1 MKWGHAVRVRK
12 GTILYAAGVLACGN
26 VLLQVLGFVYRVVLS
41 RFAGAEGLG
50 VYRLV
55 NSVYLVLNAGC
66 LSGVTTACSRLSA
79 ACEARGESGRL
90 GAVLQLAFRAFFALS
105 AACAAVVLLCGGSI
119 AANLLG
125 DGRCARAFPYML
137 LCLTLTGVENIFKSL
152 FIGLERVQYTACSEV
167 GEQLIRIFAVSF
179 LLYEYG
185 SGDYGRIAMLIFAGM
200 VCSEIFSALFLTR
213 LFRRNMRHIRFT
225 RPDKQLYGQFFGI
238 AAPLSASALI
248 GNMLGSAGAV
258 LLPQRLMAA
267 GLDYEQAL
275 SALGVISGMAMPL
288 LLFPVAFVSSVCT
301 ALLPA
306 VTAAQ
311 AVGEQARVRVLTGR
325 AVTTVGLI
333 GIPATAVLVP
343 LAPQLSELF
352 FRQPL
357 TGGYAALLGAA
368 AVATYYQMATGSL
381 LNALGLQRWNVA
393 TAISAEL
400 CQLALLY
407 RWCARPTFGIYGYL
421 LAMFLTGVSA
431 AAVNLAILHRRTAFR
446 LKPFRRFGVPLLCG
460 AAVYLWTRFFAQTF
474 ACRFDNT
481 VTALAAAL
489 VSAIILYL
497 LVLRLLG
504 IRLGRYLAHRVEN
517 PAVLPLF
524 LW

>member
-1 MKWGHAVRVRK
+1 MR
-12 GTILYAAGVLACGN
+12 
-26 VLLQVLGFVYRVVLS
+26 
-41 RFAGAEGLG
+41 
-50 VYRLV
+50 
-55 NSVYLVLNAGC
+55 
-66 LSGVTTACSRLSA
+66 
-79 ACEARGESGRL
+79 
-90 GAVLQLAFRAFFALS
+90 LAFRAFFALS

-225 RPDKQLYGQFFGI
+225 RPDKELYGQFFGI

-248 GNMLGSAGAV
+248 GNMLGSAGSV

-343 LAPQLSELF
+343 LAPQLSEMF

-368 AVATYYQMATGSL
+368 AVAAYYQMATGSP
-381 LNALGLQRWNVA
+381 AQCARPACKGGTWQSPS
-393 TAISAEL
+393 SAEL

-407 RWCARPTFGIYGYL
+407 RWCARPTLGIYGYL
-421 LAMFLTGVSA
+421 LAMFFDRSERRCGQPCHSA
-431 AAVNLAILHRRTAFR
+431 PADSVPPETLPAVRR
-446 LKPFRRFGVPLLCG
+446 
-460 AAVYLWTRFFAQTF
+460 
-474 ACRFDNT
+474 
-481 VTALAAAL
+481 AAAL
-489 VSAIILYL
+489 
-497 LVLRLLG
+497 RRCG
-504 IRLGRYLAHRVEN
+504 FTCGLAFSRRHT
-517 PAVLPLF
+517 PAGLITP
-524 LW
+524 

>member
-1 MKWGHAVRVRK
+1 
-12 GTILYAAGVLACGN
+12 
-26 VLLQVLGFVYRVVLS
+26 
-41 RFAGAEGLG
+41 
-50 VYRLV
+50 
-55 NSVYLVLNAGC
+55 
-66 LSGVTTACSRLSA
+66 
-79 ACEARGESGRL
+79 
-90 GAVLQLAFRAFFALS
+90 
-105 AACAAVVLLCGGSI
+105 
-119 AANLLG
+119 
-125 DGRCARAFPYML
+125 
-137 LCLTLTGVENIFKSL
+137 
-152 FIGLERVQYTACSEV
+152 
-167 GEQLIRIFAVSF
+167 
-179 LLYEYG
+179 
-185 SGDYGRIAMLIFAGM
+185 
-200 VCSEIFSALFLTR
+200 
-213 LFRRNMRHIRFT
+213 MRHIRFT
-225 RPDKQLYGQFFGI
+225 RPDKELYGQFFGI

-368 AVATYYQMATGSL
+368 AVATL
-381 LNALGLQRWNVA
+381 LPDGNRQPAQCARPAKVERGNRHLCG
-393 TAISAEL
+393 L

-407 RWCARPTFGIYGYL
+407 RWCARPTLGIYGYL
-421 LAMFLTGVSA
+421 LAMFFDRSERRCGQPCHPAPANSVPPETLP
-431 AAVNLAILHRRTAFR
+431 AVRR
-446 LKPFRRFGVPLLCG
+446 
-460 AAVYLWTRFFAQTF
+460 
-474 ACRFDNT
+474 
-481 VTALAAAL
+481 AAAL
-489 VSAIILYL
+489 RRCS
-497 LVLRLLG
+497 
-504 IRLGRYLAHRVEN
+504 
-517 PAVLPLF
+517 LPVDSFFRADICLPV
-524 LW
+524 

>member
-1 MKWGHAVRVRK
+1 MPDAHRRRK
-12 GTILYAAGVLACGN
+12 YFQIA
-26 VLLQVLGFVYRVVLS
+26 VYR
-41 RFAGAEGLG
+41 
-50 VYRLV
+50 
-55 NSVYLVLNAGC
+55 
-66 LSGVTTACSRLSA
+66 
-79 ACEARGESGRL
+79 
-90 GAVLQLAFRAFFALS
+90 
-105 AACAAVVLLCGGSI
+105 
-119 AANLLG
+119 
-125 DGRCARAFPYML
+125 
-137 LCLTLTGVENIFKSL
+137 
-152 FIGLERVQYTACSEV
+152 LERVQYTACSEV

-200 VCSEIFSALFLTR
+200 VCSEVFSALFLTR
-213 LFRRNMRHIRFT
+213 LFRRNMRYIRFT
-225 RPDKQLYGQFFGI
+225 RPDKELYGQFFGI

-368 AVATYYQMATGSL
+368 AVAAYYQMATAACSMRSACKGGTWQPPSL
-381 LNALGLQRWNVA
+381 RSCASLRCCTAGAQGQRSAFTA
-393 TAISAEL
+393 T
-400 CQLALLY
+400 C
-407 RWCARPTFGIYGYL
+407 
-421 LAMFLTGVSA
+421 
-431 AAVNLAILHRRTAFR
+431 
-446 LKPFRRFGVPLLCG
+446 
-460 AAVYLWTRFFAQTF
+460 
-474 ACRFDNT
+474 
-481 VTALAAAL
+481 
-489 VSAIILYL
+489 
-497 LVLRLLG
+497 
-504 IRLGRYLAHRVEN
+504 
-517 PAVLPLF
+517 LPCF
-524 LW
+524 

>member
-26 VLLQVLGFVYRVVLS
+26 VLLQVLGFIYRVVLS

-79 ACEARGESGRL
+79 ACEARGESHRL
-90 GAVLQLAFRAFFALS
+90 GAVLRLAFRAFFALS
-105 AACAAVVLLCGGSI
+105 AACTAVVLLCGGSI

-137 LCLTLTGVENIFKSL
+137 LCLALTGVENIFKSL

-185 SGDYGRIAMLIFAGM
+185 SGDYGRIAMLIF
-200 VCSEIFSALFLTR
+200 TR
-213 LFRRNMRHIRFT
+213 LFRRNMRYIRFT
-225 RPDKQLYGQFFGI
+225 RQDKQLYGQFFGI

-248 GNMLGSAGAV
+248 GNMLGSAGSV

-343 LAPQLSELF
+343 LAPQLSEMF
-352 FRQPL
+352 FRQSL

-368 AVATYYQMATGSL
+368 AVAAYYQMATGSL

-407 RWCARPTFGIYGYL
+407 RWCARPTLGIYGYL
-421 LAMFLTGVSA
+421 LAMFLTGASA

-460 AAVYLWTRFFAQTF
+460 AAVFLWTRFFAQTF

-517 PAVLPLF
+517 PAVLPVF

>member
-1 MKWGHAVRVRK
+1 MRVRK

-90 GAVLQLAFRAFFALS
+90 GAVLRLAFRAFFALS
-105 AACAAVVLLCGGSI
+105 AACTAVVLLCGGSI

-225 RPDKQLYGQFFGI
+225 RPDKELYGQFFGI

-248 GNMLGSAGAV
+248 GNMLGSAGSV

-357 TGGYAALLGAA
+357 TGSYAALLGAA
-368 AVATYYQMATGSL
+368 AVAAYYQMATGSL

-407 RWCARPTFGIYGYL
+407 RWCARPTLGIYGYL

-431 AAVNLAILHRRTAFR
+431 AAVNLAILHRRTAFC

-460 AAVYLWTRFFAQTF
+460 AAVYLWTRVFAQTY

-517 PAVLPLF
+517 PAVLPVF

>member
-1 MKWGHAVRVRK
+1 MQGFFNEENCGKEAFSCTEQAVCCGSFCTHIPSEIRIEFREMGSCCAGQKRNDFIRGRCARVQEMCCCRCSDLS
-12 GTILYAAGVLACGN
+12 IAWCSAAL
-26 VLLQVLGFVYRVVLS
+26 RVP
-41 RFAGAEGLG
+41 EGLG

-79 ACEARGESGRL
+79 ACEARGENHRL
-90 GAVLQLAFRAFFALS
+90 GAVLRLAFRAFFALS

-200 VCSEIFSALFLTR
+200 VCSEVFSALFLTR

-225 RPDKQLYGQFFGI
+225 RPDTELYGQFFGI
-238 AAPLSASALI
+238 AAPLSVSALI

-275 SALGVISGMAMPL
+275 SALGVISGMAMPRCCC
-288 LLFPVAFVSSVCT
+288 FRSRSSARSARRCCPPSRQRRQSVS
-301 ALLPA
+301 
-306 VTAAQ
+306 
-311 AVGEQARVRVLTGR
+311 R
-325 AVTTVGLI
+325 
-333 GIPATAVLVP
+333 
-343 LAPQLSELF
+343 
-352 FRQPL
+352 
-357 TGGYAALLGAA
+357 
-368 AVATYYQMATGSL
+368 
-381 LNALGLQRWNVA
+381 
-393 TAISAEL
+393 
-400 CQLALLY
+400 
-407 RWCARPTFGIYGYL
+407 
-421 LAMFLTGVSA
+421 
-431 AAVNLAILHRRTAFR
+431 H
-446 LKPFRRFGVPLLCG
+446 
-460 AAVYLWTRFFAQTF
+460 
-474 ACRFDNT
+474 ACVF
-481 VTALAAAL
+481 
-489 VSAIILYL
+489 
-497 LVLRLLG
+497 
-504 IRLGRYLAHRVEN
+504 
-517 PAVLPLF
+517 
-524 LW
+524 